1 MSISTMKDKLKQTAQ
16 TTANRAKTAAQKPAQ
31 TAKTNTRAGTKS
43 TDTRRN
49 GKPAAQTAA
58 KKVSQKAAKAVKTG
72 SATPAK
78 RVGKQA
84 ARTVAKKPQMQKA
97 AQTEKGMQRTI
108 DQTRFVRDMAARSA
122 VQERSIARNRFLPQQ
137 PSGVMDRL
145 GLQKYYEKGREENN
159 PSTPIGM
166 VKTTLSDTALDRV
179 LLNDELSRKGYGLT
193 GTPVPVQDILRASA
207 GLAPLDL
214 LTADSVSKAY
224 FGRGAGVKSKQK
236 EKTGKEKALDAAAKV
251 KEHVRQGGA
260 RQQTTS
266 RYDNRLKQQYREE
279 IKLAKEDFEAA
290 QRRGDA
296 AGMAEAHE
304 RAETWRR
311 IGGGFSG
318 GADGSQYITPEISEE
333 DKKILNKEGIAKLSA
348 AKLGYMNAETDEDRA
363 RYAAMGD
370 VVRGNPEYWKD
381 TFSRGA
387 YRNTD
392 AEGRMRYGGTKEER
406 EKEREQLTAI
416 PKAIGTSLAGS
427 FLSIPGTRLRA
438 LQEDASN
445 NQGFLQNLSDIR
457 GGGEVNV
464 SKPEKQKTPEEM
476 LAALFQDERYQNASP
491 ALKAKKL
498 ARTLADIKEE
508 IPLNQRLL
516 KKSQHHYKVA
526 TEDLNALEKS
536 LTEAIIAGGEMIPSI
551 VATWLSGGAAL
562 PSLATMYTQVSS
574 KEMANQEMMGK
585 DPLESYYRGV
595 TQGAAETIPEALPWL
610 RMLRMAG
617 GTGGKFGRE
626 MGKLITENVLSDETS
641 NFLGNAANKYI
652 FKDEDAK
659 VFDKD
664 EILNTAAVS
673 TFMAL
678 GMGTGAG
685 MLGAKR
691 GGRTGRQTE
700 REAKT
705 ITAMDRVTPSV
716 DELAEQ
722 EAALQA
728 QVDTWK
734 MQARRLLDRLQD
746 STQDPTWHKHL
757 LNELSQHRAQFET
770 LQQQLVGLEMQKAQ
784 RAQVEQEKA
793 QQAQRQAEEA
803 QRAEQERP
811 EAQAVRDSDVST
823 LPPASPVPLPLARGG
838 RENAAQEAPQ
848 ETAGRPQTVPGA
860 EQAAE
865 TTRTETPAEGQETA
879 RATSRQYGQPEN
891 HIDNRDAGALGD
903 RKVKAFQWDHPE
915 IKPFYQEAAQA
926 LKTEVEA
933 SLASRQTVR
942 GSNKDRALGRKTGT
956 LMARNEPLRKLHD
969 LGLSSTDILKACD
982 ALISDH
988 GQENVKAAKL
998 VELALDDMLSNG
1010 YTPVEAGG
1018 NPDARIGANQDYIR
1032 TKEGIAGGVAQGSFE
1047 QVLRDNALPLELGEV
1062 TEEELR
1068 AEWEA
1073 AQGQKNTPPEAEESV
1088 QPERPHHPK
1097 GTDFDALVE
1106 QLQNN
1111 LEDLNNMEPVAVLD
1125 GTEIPKEGRATERVF
1140 SFLNRIGMSVLRPG
1154 FGDVLFSKNKIKS
1167 SFIGHGVSDAKIELM
1182 AGVPEVI
1189 SKGDQIGFEPNWK
1202 GRGYDSYVFAGPVM
1216 YKGSPRIIGV
1226 IVNEYKG
1233 RGNKYYLHEVVD
1245 QNGDLIYGE
1254 KKEPEATS
1262 DGRTQGSGTVV
1273 TSDSETSIPQQDQ
1286 NSNGNFAETTE
1297 SSFQSEEEE
1306 LADLQDRM
1314 EILMEEA
1321 ETDGFNQEFFN
1332 EQLARMLEEERVIR
1346 EKWSVGAAPGGF
1358 DPLSDWQLGTDQFHP
1373 INDRAVEAEAENW
1386 GRAPVDIP
1394 VRDPFGQLTSKTA
1407 STLINAGMTPD
1418 QISRGLAEMAR
1429 NGQLSRIPYTDS
1441 AATAEAERII
1451 NEQGYQRAKE
1461 RWLSDIHAGKMSKD
1475 LTTMGI
1481 VLYNNAANSGHIVE
1495 AMDLAIEMIEYGK
1508 TAGQVLQ
1515 AVNII
1520 NKLGP
1525 TGKLY
1530 SLASSLE
1537 KLENKIRQ
1545 NKKLDA
1551 EHWDGITIPEDLGK
1565 AYMEAQTE
1573 EEQLA
1578 IETEIKKAIAQQIP
1592 NTLGDKLDAW
1602 RYMAMLGNPRT
1613 QIRNIV
1619 GNLGFQP
1626 VRIAKNMIGAGL
1638 ERMMGLDPSE
1648 RTKSLQFKG
1657 LSRADKARYDAGLAE
1672 YDSVESI
1679 IMGNGKYNDTFSDI
1693 DQYRTIFRFKP
1704 FEGWR
1709 QLTNAGLEKGDVFFA
1724 KRTYADS
1731 LAGVLKARG
1740 ITAEEYTDPAFSPQ
1754 TREAI
1759 QAIAIEEAQKA
1770 TYRDL
1775 NQFSQ
1780 FIMKKLGGTPQT
1792 TFEKGVHYLT
1802 EGLLPFKK
1810 TPANILVRGIEYSP
1824 IGLIKGIADMNTK
1837 VRSGEMTAA
1846 QGIDELASGLT
1857 GTALMGLGAV
1867 LGLAGI
1873 VTPGDD
1879 EDDAQNK
1886 FNQLLGKQSYALNLP
1901 GGYSITLDWMAPEA
1915 IPFFMGVEL
1924 QNGIQEIK
1932 AGEKGKDV
1940 IWNALRRISDP
1951 MLEMSMLQGVNDLLD
1966 NLSYADNKFMSVIST
1981 LATGYLTQ
1989 FVPTIGGQIERS
2001 FEDRRYST
2009 WIDRDSAVPS
2019 EIQYLLGKTFN
2030 KLPGEYHQREYLN
2043 AWGEPEMTGNP
2054 ALRIFSNFISPGYI
2068 KKEQG
2073 GEVEA
2078 ELQRL
2083 YDNDFNVFPTIEK
2096 TSTKINGEPMS
2107 MEQFNLLQSVKGQTM
2122 KDLYTQAINS
2132 DEYKE
2137 LADADKAD
2145 YLSKLEKYATV
2156 KGKQAAGENPD
2167 KVPEWIA
2174 KLDSA
2179 AAEHSVEV
2187 SALLRASLTMDT
2199 KYDADGNGTV
2209 KTEEAWDGIQ
2219 DMTKTNGLSEN
2230 EQKALFDIYN
2240 GTSKTYDEYKAEA
2253 DEKARIQAN
2262 IDKYISTLPEEMQTS
2277 LMESCGGNLASMNQA
2292 EAYEA
2297 ITNLG
2302 GTYEQQKAAFDGI
2315 QAARGDN
2322 AWKENGVNRTFDSF
2336 MKKQG
2341 KEETKKKE
2349 TNAIWGDAP
2358 QEDIDA
2364 FRSAVAANEQSY
2376 HGFFKACEQSG
2387 IPRNEWPSAFKDTNN
2402 KRGSKAFNKSFEQAY
2417 THVYGQKWT
2426 G

>member
-84 ARTVAKKPQMQKA
+84 AKTVAGKPQAKRA
-97 AQTEKGMQRTI
+97 AQTKRAMQRTF
-108 DQTRFVRDMAARSA
+108 DQTRFAQDLVTRQNVRA
-122 VQERSIARNRFLPQQ
+122 
-137 PSGVMDRL
+137 
-145 GLQKYYEKGREENN
+145 ENFAKTGTLVGKKIKN
-159 PSTPIGM
+159 PVYNQM
-166 VKTTLSDTALDRV
+166 VADETLKLKLTGEHPDKPTYKEIIDSTALDP
-179 LLNDELSRKGYGLT
+179 LSALK
-193 GTPVPVQDILRASA
+193 
-207 GLAPLDL
+207 
-214 LTADSVSKAY
+214 ADSRSYAN
-224 FGRGAGVKSKQK
+224 FGRNVGMKSKEKSDK
-236 EKTGKEKALDAAAKV
+236 EKVLDFFADKRAEGRKKRAK
-251 KEHVRQGGA
+251 K
-260 RQQTTS
+260 QTLS
-266 RYDNRLKQQYREE
+266 RYDNALGQQYRDE
-279 IKLAKEDFEAA
+279 IRLAKQDYDAA
-290 QRRGDA
+290 KRRGDTE
-296 AGMAEAHE
+296 GMEKAHR

-311 IGGGFSG
+311 IRGGYSG
-318 GADGSQYITPEISEE
+318 GDKGNEHNTPEVTQE
-333 DKKILNKEGIAKLSA
+333 DRASLTKEGLTRLRA
-348 AKLGYMNAETDEDRA
+348 AKLGYENAQTDEERA
-363 RYAAMGD
+363 RYAAQGEAIRRD
-370 VVRGNPEYWKD
+370 PTLRKAGFD
-381 TFSRGA
+381 RGA
-387 YRNTD
+387 YRETD
-392 AEGRMRYGGTKEER
+392 SEGRMRYAGTTEER
-406 EKEREQLTAI
+406 KREQDQAAAI
-416 PKAIGTSLAGS
+416 PKAIGTGIAGS
-427 FLSIPGTRLRA
+427 FLSIPGTTGRA
-438 LQEDASN
+438 LQADAARN
-445 NQGFLQNLSDIR
+445 RDFLQTLSDIR

-464 SKPEKQKTPEEM
+464 SEPEAVDPGS
-476 LAALFQDERYQNASP
+476 LA
-491 ALKAKKL
+491 
-498 ARTLADIKEE
+498 
-508 IPLNQRLL
+508 QRLL
-516 KKSQHHYKVA
+516 RQSQGYREQA
-526 TEDLNALEKS
+526 TEGQRGLERY
-536 LTEAIIAGGEMIPSI
+536 LTEALITGGEMAPGLLAAA
-551 VATWLSGGAAL
+551 ATGGATL
-562 PSLATMYTQVSS
+562 PSLAV
-574 KEMANQEMMGK
+574 MGA
-585 DPLESYYRGV
+585 
-595 TQGAAETIPEALPWL
+595 QAA
-610 RMLRMAG
+610 
-617 GTGGKFGRE
+617 GRE
-626 MGKLITENVLSDETS
+626 MGTLEGQGADPVEAFERGVVSGAIEAGTELIPLRNLTRIARGGGDSFARNLLTQALEEVGTEEASEL
-641 NFLGNAANKYI
+641 LGYGADRA
-652 FKDEDAK
+652 FKDPNASLTARDLL
-659 VFDKD
+659 D
-664 EILNTAAVS
+664 TAAIS
-673 TFMAL
+673 AL
-678 GMGTGAG
+678 TSIGMGAGAG
-685 MLGAKR
+685 MIGARR
-691 GGRTGRQTE
+691 GGRTGGQTE
-700 REAKT
+700 QADRTTA
-705 ITAMDRVTPSV
+705 AMDQVTPTV
-716 DELAEQ
+716 DALAEQ
-722 EAALQA
+722 EAAIQG
-728 QVDTWK
+728 QIDTWK
-734 MQARRLLDRLQD
+734 MQANRLLERLQT
-746 STQDPTWHKHL
+746 SAQDPTWHKHL
-757 LNELSQHRAQFET
+757 LNELAQHQAQGEQ
-770 LQQQLVGLEMQKAQ
+770 LRQQLVGLEMQKAQ
-784 RAQVEQEKA
+784 RTQVEQEKA

-803 QRAEQERP
+803 KRAEQERP

-823 LPPASPVPLPLARGG
+823 LPPPSPVPLPLARGG
-838 RENAAQEAPQ
+838 ERTAQAPAQTPQEAAQQ
-848 ETAGRPQTVPGA
+848 PQTAPVS
-860 EQAAE
+860 EQ
-865 TTRTETPAEGQETA
+865 TTEPVRAGTPAEGQETA
-879 RATSRQYGQPEN
+879 RATSQQYGRPEN

-942 GSNKDRALGRKTGT
+942 GSNKDQALGRKTGT

-982 ALISDH
+982 ALIRDH

-1273 TSDSETSIPQQDQ
+1273 TSDSETSIPRQDQ

-2364 FRSAVAANEQSY
+2364 FRSALAANEQSY